1 MEKKKKKKNI
11 RFLFLIIFFFGFVT
25 VFNIFEQGC
34 FRNDQWKLCPSN
46 GEDINLHSCI
56 KYII

>member
-1 MEKKKKKKNI
+1 MKKQYQI
-11 RFLFLIIFFFGFVT
+11 FFLIIFFFGF
-25 VFNIFEQGC
+25 EQAC

>member
-1 MEKKKKKKNI
+1 MKKKKI
-11 RFLFLIIFFFGFVT
+11 RFFFPDNFLFWFCDKM
-25 VFNIFEQGC
+25 FNIFEQAC
-34 FRNDQWKLCPSN
+34 FRNDPEWKLCPSN

>member
-1 MEKKKKKKNI
+1 MRKISDFFSDN
-11 RFLFLIIFFFGFVT
+11 FLFRFCDK
-25 VFNIFEQGC
+25 VFNIFEQAC

-46 GEDINLHSCI
+46 GEDINLHSYK

>member
-1 MEKKKKKKNI
+1 MKKISDFFPDN
-11 RFLFLIIFFFGFVT
+11 FIFCDK
-25 VFNIFEQGC
+25 VFYIFEQAC